1 MVVNKAPVV
10 EGLRRIQVMV
20 NQTVT
25 ALYNFADPDDATD
38 VLNIFKTTV
47 LPEES
52 FSIDGNTLNLTWTPT
67 NNDEVTLR

>member
-1 MVVNKAPVV
+1 
-10 EGLRRIQVMV
+10 MV

-38 VLNIFKTTV
+38 VLNIFKTTL

-52 FSIDGNTLNLTWTPT
+52 FTIDGNTLNLTWTPT